1 MEIFSSYF
9 YEEEI
14 KEFINTS
21 TPTDKYN
28 LQLYKAE
35 ENAGWVNFYFKY
47 NEDEF
52 KIFITLAAY
61 DLRELIFFLEN
72 IIDLKDETVIFLE
85 NEEISTPL
93 LYVCPIDKE
102 KIRFLVADEQ
112 RICDLFE
119 SDQIDKDDLKGI
131 FDYDIRCDVIIEK
144 KNLLKQ
150 FYRGIKNIINNCKV
164 YDGHV
169 YDIEYLAWKDNLK
182 NIISYLKKE
191 EI

>member
-1 MEIFSSYF
+1 MEIFSSCF

-21 TPTDKYN
+21 TPTEKYN

-35 ENAGWVNFYFKY
+35 ESAGWVNFYFKY

-52 KIFITLAAY
+52 RILITLAAY

-72 IIDLKDETVIFLE
+72 IIDLKDEAIIFLE
-85 NEEISTPL
+85 NELISTPL
-93 LYVCPIDKE
+93 LYVSPIDKE
-102 KIRFLVADEQ
+102 KIRFFVADEE
-112 RICDLFE
+112 RICDLLE
-119 SDQIDKDDLKGI
+119 SDQIEEDNLKGI
-131 FDYDIRCDVIIEK
+131 FDYDIRCDVIIKK

-150 FYRGIKNIINNCKV
+150 FYRAIKNIINNCEV
-164 YDGHV
+164 YNEHI
-169 YDIEYLAWKDNLK
+169 YDIRYIAWKNNLK

-191 EI
+191 